1 MGIFGITTET
11 EGFVV
16 MPETI
21 GKSRLSKMHPG
32 QLLTAGAAP
41 FSKKSRIPPD
51 TKPHTVPNVVPLIFL
66 HSALSARQNFAPL
79 SNSSTSTTSPKNKI
93 VESLFKDTV
102 LKSKIG
108 RIMKRKIL
116 RREYRV
122 CLCWNGDVDS
132 CFLGIRSTKH
142 MQ

>member
-41 FSKKSRIPPD
+41 FYKKSRIPPD
-51 TKPHTVPNVVPLIFL
+51 TKPHTVPNVVPLIF
-66 HSALSARQNFAPL
+66 FAFCTFCTPKFR
-79 SNSSTSTTSPKNKI
+79 TS
-93 VESLFKDTV
+93 E
-102 LKSKIG
+102 
-108 RIMKRKIL
+108 
-116 RREYRV
+116 
-122 CLCWNGDVDS
+122 
-132 CFLGIRSTKH
+132 
-142 MQ
+142 QQ